1 MFLYKDMLTQMKEE
15 QDLVFIVIKRLMCY
29 FAKI

>member
-15 QDLVFIVIKRLMCY
+15 QGLVFIVIKRLMCY